1 MKVLEAIIVLVGLI
15 LTVEAPLFGST
26 VWAIITGLAYF
37 AIQVPKVVEK
47 IKSWTGPSGNK

>member
-1 MKVLEAIIVLVGLI
+1 MKILEAMIVIIGLI
-15 LTVEAPLFGST
+15 LTVESPIFGPT

-47 IKSWTGPSGNK
+47 IKSWTESGN